1 MIAGVLRRSSLPS
14 RQTLS
19 TALNSFDSCLSHHFN
34 PTATGIS
41 VTSRFA
47 LASSPNSFGTIAR
60 NFHIRSEPSLIVPA
74 GITSQNYATARESSI
89 RGNRDSKTAAGIK
102 KPKLKISP
110 ENIKPL
116 SRKEIAL
123 QKEAAEESTSKIK
136 GTKICIAIRSF
147 DNPEKQAWCLPPHTR
162 KVAMPD
168 TRTLYTVLRSP
179 HVDKKSREQF
189 EMRFK
194 KRFLVIKAQSH
205 ELSKKLFWLKRY
217 RILGAQ
223 YELQFHCKTR
233 LDMTHVLANING
245 SINGQ

>member
-1 MIAGVLRRSSLPS
+1 MITGVFRRSSLPS

-19 TALNSFDSCLSHHFN
+19 AAVNCFDSSLSHHF
-34 PTATGIS
+34 TSATTGAS
-41 VTSRFA
+41 LVGNGSN
-47 LASSPNSFGTIAR
+47 LSSASSNIAR
-60 NFHIRSEPSLIVPA
+60 DFHIRSNPSMASPA
-74 GITSQNYATARESSI
+74 RISFQGYATGTESSVAKI
-89 RGNRDSKTAAGIK
+89 KTT
-102 KPKLKISP
+102 P
-110 ENIKPL
+110 ENVKPL
-116 SRKEIAL
+116 SKKKK
-123 QKEAAEESTSKIK
+123 QGEESTSKIK
-136 GTKICIAIRSF
+136 GTRICIAIRSF
-147 DNPEKQAWCLPPHTR
+147 DNPEKEAWCLPPHSR
-162 KVAMPD
+162 YAAMPD

-233 LDMTHVLANING
+233 LDMSPVLASING
-245 SINGQ
+245 STIGGQ

>member
-1 MIAGVLRRSSLPS
+1 MITGVLRRSSLPS
-14 RQTLS
+14 GQTLS
-19 TALNSFDSCLSHHFN
+19 AALTSFDSCLSHHLT
-34 PTATGIS
+34 PASTAASITP
-41 VTSRFA
+41 RFTV
-47 LASSPNSFGTIAR
+47 ASSPNSFGITAR
-60 NFHIRSEPSLIVPA
+60 DFHIRSEPPMFVPA
-74 GITSQNYATARESSI
+74 GIVSHGYATARESSF
-89 RGNRDSKTAAGIK
+89 RDSKNVGISKTAK
-102 KPKLKISP
+102 VKISP
-110 ENIKPL
+110 VNVKPL

-147 DNPEKQAWCLPPHTR
+147 DNPEKHAWSLPPHTR

-194 KRFLVIKAQSH
+194 KRLLVIKAQSH

-233 LDMTHVLANING
+233 LDMTKVLSNID
-245 SINGQ
+245 

>member
-1 MIAGVLRRSSLPS
+1 MIAGVFRRSSFPS

-19 TALNSFDSCLSHHFN
+19 AALTSFDSGLSHHF
-34 PTATGIS
+34 TSAATGVVS
-41 VTSRFA
+41 VERNLVGNGSTGFMNRFA
-47 LASSPNSFGTIAR
+47 PESRG
-60 NFHIRSEPSLIVPA
+60 FHIRSEPSIVFPA
-74 GITSQNYATARESSI
+74 RIAFQGYATERNGDFKSVPKI
-89 RGNRDSKTAAGIK
+89 R
-102 KPKLKISP
+102 ISP
-110 ENIKPL
+110 KKVKP
-116 SRKEIAL
+116 SSKKAITL
-123 QKEAAEESTSKIK
+123 QKEGEESTSKIR
-136 GTKICIAIRSF
+136 GTRICIAIRSF

-162 KVAMPD
+162 KIAMPD

-233 LDMTHVLANING
+233 LDMAPVLA
-245 SINGQ
+245 SIKGC

>member
-1 MIAGVLRRSSLPS
+1 MITGALRRSSLTS

-19 TALNSFDSCLSHHFN
+19 AALTSVDSCLTQHFTSAATKTN
-34 PTATGIS
+34 LIRNGSNHSSNTASDI
-41 VTSRFA
+41 
-47 LASSPNSFGTIAR
+47 N
-60 NFHIRSEPSLIVPA
+60 IRSEPSLGFTARIA
-74 GITSQNYATARESSI
+74 IQGYATK
-89 RGNRDSKTAAGIK
+89 SKSVSK
-102 KPKLKISP
+102 VRISP
-110 ENIKPL
+110 PENVKPL
-116 SRKEIAL
+116 LNRKAIALL
-123 QKEAAEESTSKIK
+123 QKEAEESTSKIK

-162 KVAMPD
+162 KIAMPD
-168 TRTLYTVLRSP
+168 TRVLYTVLRSP

-194 KRFLVIKAQSH
+194 KRLLVIKAQSH

-233 LDMTHVLANING
+233 LDMNPVLDNIHG
-245 SINGQ
+245 VSTIGQ

>member
-1 MIAGVLRRSSLPS
+1 MITGVLRRSSLPS
-14 RQTLS
+14 RQTLYA
-19 TALNSFDSCLSHHFN
+19 ALTSFDSCLSHN
-34 PTATGIS
+34 LTPSSTAASITP
-41 VTSRFA
+41 RFT
-47 LASSPNSFGTIAR
+47 LASSPNSFGITAR
-60 NFHIRSEPSLIVPA
+60 RDYHNRSEPPMFVPA
-74 GITSQNYATARESSI
+74 GIAFHGYATSPESKFK
-89 RGNRDSKTAAGIK
+89 DSKSK
-102 KPKLKISP
+102 KSKLKIAP
-110 ENIKPL
+110 ENVKPL

-233 LDMTHVLANING
+233 LDMTKVFGNIAD
-245 SINGQ
+245 SSTTTIAQ

>member
-1 MIAGVLRRSSLPS
+1 MITGVFRRSSLPS

-19 TALNSFDSCLSHHFN
+19 TTLTSFDSVLSHHF
-34 PTATGIS
+34 TSAATGAS
-41 VTSRFA
+41 AKLNLNGNGSN
-47 LASSPNSFGTIAR
+47 LSSPSSPSSFGNIAR
-60 NFHIRSEPSLIVPA
+60 DFHIRSKPSMARISFQ
-74 GITSQNYATARESSI
+74 GYATGSESSV
-89 RGNRDSKTAAGIK
+89 GDSKTVAKIK
-102 KPKLKISP
+102 ITP
-110 ENIKPL
+110 ENAKP
-116 SRKEIAL
+116 SSKKKK
-123 QKEAAEESTSKIK
+123 QGEESTSKIK
-136 GTKICIAIRSF
+136 GTRICIAIRSF
-147 DNPEKQAWCLPPHTR
+147 DNPEKEAWCLPPHSR
-162 KVAMPD
+162 YAAMPD

-233 LDMTHVLANING
+233 LDMSPVLASING
-245 SINGQ
+245 STVGGQ

>member
-1 MIAGVLRRSSLPS
+1 MITGVLRRSSLPS
-14 RQTLS
+14 RHALS
-19 TALNSFDSCLSHHFN
+19 AALSSFDSCLSHN
-34 PTATGIS
+34 LTPASTAASSITP
-41 VTSRFA
+41 RFT
-47 LASSPNSFGTIAR
+47 LASSPNSFGITAR
-60 NFHIRSEPSLIVPA
+60 RDFHIRSEPPMFVPA
-74 GITSQNYATARESSI
+74 GIAFHGYATAAPE
-89 RGNRDSKTAAGIK
+89 IK
-102 KPKLKISP
+102 KSKIKIAP
-110 ENIKPL
+110 ENVKPL

-123 QKEAAEESTSKIK
+123 QKEAAAEEESTSKIK

-233 LDMTHVLANING
+233 LDMTKVFGNINDG
-245 SINGQ
+245 STTTTVAQ

>member
-1 MIAGVLRRSSLPS
+1 MITGAFRRSSLPS

-19 TALNSFDSCLSHHFN
+19 AALTSFDSGLSHHF
-34 PTATGIS
+34 TSAATGAS
-41 VTSRFA
+41 VKLNQVGNGSNPSP
-47 LASSPNSFGTIAR
+47 ASSPISFGIIAR
-60 NFHIRSEPSLIVPA
+60 DFHIRSEPSMVSPTRIA
-74 GITSQNYATARESSI
+74 FQRYATE
-89 RGNRDSKTAAGIK
+89 RDTNVAKIKT
-102 KPKLKISP
+102 SP
-110 ENIKPL
+110 EHVKPL
-116 SRKEIAL
+116 NKKKKEG
-123 QKEAAEESTSKIK
+123 EESTSKIK
-136 GTKICIAIRSF
+136 GTRICIAIRSF
-147 DNPEKQAWCLPPHTR
+147 DNPEKEAWCLPPHSR
-162 KVAMPD
+162 YAAMPD

-233 LDMTHVLANING
+233 LDMAPVLGKING
-245 SINGQ
+245 SSTIGGGQ